1 MDFQYYKRLF
11 VSIAGIYS
19 VYLNYGLVQEKM
31 FAYRYVSPEGTRFK
45 YTSVLLILQCS
56 INFLIASIGTAC
68 FGAKPKPFS
77 TQTPKKDLV
86 GRCIVLR
93 NRGKDE
99 RCIIQDIVLDGG
111 TSTLTLKT
119 SMGDVVEK
127 TVRDSDDIRFV
138 KDRLSDYWIYGV
150 CYTLAMIFSNSSLK
164 HVNYPTQVLGKSC
177 KMIPV
182 LLAGTIFGTRKYSL
196 RKYISVFIITSGI
209 VLFQMM
215 SKKKR
220 ISQESNSTFGLILL
234 FLSLCMDGVCG
245 MQQDVVVP
253 RFKPSPLR
261 LQQMLNVFGML
272 VSFAT
277 ATLTGELR
285 PGVQFLLRNRQCLW
299 YAVQFGLC
307 SSVGQMFILYTVR
320 HFPPLV
326 LSTITTTRKFFSILI
341 SVLFMGNEI
350 SFYQWIGVVL
360 VFFGIFFDKMGSQKE
375 KKHGN

>member
-1 MDFQYYKRLF
+1 M
-11 VSIAGIYS
+11 
-19 VYLNYGLVQEKM
+19 
-31 FAYRYVSPEGTRFK
+31 
-45 YTSVLLILQCS
+45 
-56 INFLIASIGTAC
+56 
-68 FGAKPKPFS
+68 
-77 TQTPKKDLV
+77 
-86 GRCIVLR
+86 
-93 NRGKDE
+93 
-99 RCIIQDIVLDGG
+99 
-111 TSTLTLKT
+111 
-119 SMGDVVEK
+119 
-127 TVRDSDDIRFV
+127 

-182 LLAGTIFGTRKYSL
+182 LLAGTIFGSGDYKLSSPLARKYSL
-196 RKYISVFIITSGI
+196 RKYVSVFIITSGI
-209 VLFQMM
+209 VRSPTFPPSRIVFQMM

-299 YAVQFGLC
+299 V
-307 SSVGQMFILYTVR
+307 
-320 HFPPLV
+320 V
-326 LSTITTTRKFFSILI
+326 LSDGCET
-341 SVLFMGNEI
+341 
-350 SFYQWIGVVL
+350 
-360 VFFGIFFDKMGSQKE
+360 
-375 KKHGN
+375 